1 MAVSKSVIS
10 IYLHRPVITNTA
22 PKTYHKQ
29 LLIIR
34 PIDIKKEYTQDNQQ
48 LPNSAIKKVSM
59 NDKSSTIR
67 CSFNPLVNI

>member
-1 MAVSKSVIS
+1 MLYNMAVSKAV

-34 PIDIKKEYTQDNQQ
+34 SIDIKKEYTQDNQQ
-48 LPNSAIKKVSM
+48 LSNSAIKKVSELQIQYNTM
-59 NDKSSTIR
+59 
-67 CSFNPLVNI
+67 FF